1 MKGFARGI
9 YRYLMRRAALR
20 ANVRASPDLNVGR
33 GSILMAPDSLIIEE
47 RVKIGI
53 HTSILVNGVIEDG
66 VQISS
71 YVAIVGKHDHD
82 MKRLGQRPHNA
93 PWIFDPEFPA
103 RDDRHAVYLERDVW
117 IGWGALVL
125 SGVRVG
131 RGAVIAA
138 GAVVTRDVPPYA
150 IMAGNPAKQVSSL
163 FGEEE
168 ILAHEKLLEMQ

>member
-1 MKGFARGI
+1 MQISAARK
-9 YRYLMRRAALR
+9 
-20 ANVRASPDLNVGR
+20 NVTYSKDLNVGR
-33 GSILMAPDSLIIEE
+33 GCIIMAPDSMKIEE

-71 YVAIVGKHDHD
+71 YVAMVGKFDHA
-82 MKRLGQRPHNA
+82 MNIPGQRPFNA
-93 PWIFDPEFPA
+93 PWIFEPSFPA
-103 RDDRHAVYLERDVW
+103 RDKRHEIVLERDSWV
-117 IGWGALVL
+117 GWGATIL

-150 IMAGNPAKQVSSL
+150 IMAGNPAKQISSL
-163 FGEEE
+163 FTESE
-168 ILAHEKLLEMQ
+168 IVEHERLVAENYNL